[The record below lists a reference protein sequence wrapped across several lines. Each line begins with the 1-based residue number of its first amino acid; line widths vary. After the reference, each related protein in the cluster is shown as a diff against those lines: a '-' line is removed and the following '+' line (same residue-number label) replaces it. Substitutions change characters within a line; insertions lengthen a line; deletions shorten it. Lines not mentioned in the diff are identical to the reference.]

1 MGDGSKEP
9 QTMTAGLDLADKY
22 SHLCLLDTDS
32 GEIIEESRLRSTS
45 EAFRR
50 RFDSERPVRIAIEAG
65 THSPW
70 VSRLLEECGHEVL
83 VANARKVRLIYGQGR
98 KNDGLD
104 AQNLAR
110 LARLDPKLLAPL
122 KHRGETSQAH
132 LAIIR
137 SREALIQARAKL
149 INHVRGTLKSFG
161 SRLPS
166 CSSPTSFHKKVGAH
180 VPEPLKPAL
189 EPLLKTI
196 ASMTERIQEE
206 YDRELEVLAEE
217 YYPERKLLKRVA
229 GIGTLTALSFV
240 LTLEDPSRFET
251 SRAMGAYLGLVADKD
266 QLGERDPQKRISK
279 QGEGLLRRL
288 LVGSAQRSAQRA
300 S

>member
-1 MGDGSKEP
+1 M
-9 QTMTAGLDLADKY
+9 
-22 SHLCLLDTDS
+22 
-32 GEIIEESRLRSTS
+32 
-45 EAFRR
+45 
-50 RFDSERPVRIAIEAG
+50 
-65 THSPW
+65 
-70 VSRLLEECGHEVL
+70 
-83 VANARKVRLIYGQGR
+83 
-98 KNDGLD
+98 
-104 AQNLAR
+104 
-110 LARLDPKLLAPL
+110 
-122 KHRGETSQAH
+122 
-132 LAIIR
+132 
-137 SREALIQARAKL
+137 
-149 INHVRGTLKSFG
+149 
-161 SRLPS
+161 
-166 CSSPTSFHKKVGAH
+166 
-180 VPEPLKPAL
+180 PEPLKPAL

-217 YYPERKLLKRVA
+217 YYPETKLLKRVA